1 MDTKTSRK
9 AVLCMRLVKKG
20 EADRHVAVPLEEQR
34 ICGLRRKPFWII
46 LVIAIVLVK
55 RRSSRRSR
63 WWCRQGQRFSESSV
77 LYDDT
82 GSS

>member
-1 MDTKTSRK
+1 
-9 AVLCMRLVKKG
+9 VYEIGGKG

-55 RRSSRRSR
+55 
-63 WWCRQGQRFSESSV
+63 GAVVGGVVGGVVKGKDSV
-77 LYDDT
+77 RALYYMAIL
-82 GSS
+82 